1 MCYTIMRKD
10 FTCPIF
16 INMTIE
22 DQYKA
27 LAWLQKFRLT
37 NYGARATISG
47 VSVERNGDMCLSLS
61 YMLHNVLQNDTSRS
75 LLQLQRIN
83 YRSWMPY

>member
-1 MCYTIMRKD
+1 MCYTVMQKG

-16 INMTIE
+16 INMTTE

-47 VSVERNGDMCLSLS
+47 VSVERMGICVSLS
-61 YMLHNVLQNDTSRS
+61 PTCYTMCYRMTPLCRCY
-75 LLQLQRIN
+75 N
-83 YRSWMPY
+83 YRE